1 MELSK
6 EGYAIEIFRTKW
18 HEDLHTLPWIQDI
31 SVASPKTVNVTLL
44 TDGGEIDISKLMK
57 WDYDDKILHVQ
68 PKFTNVDNIIGLATV
83 KLGNVK
89 AAQLKIIV
97 R

>member
-1 MELSK
+1 
-6 EGYAIEIFRTKW
+6 
-18 HEDLHTLPWIQDI
+18 
-31 SVASPKTVNVTLL
+31 
-44 TDGGEIDISKLMK
+44 MK
-57 WDYDDKILHVQ
+57 WDYKDKILHVQ
-68 PKFTNVDNIIGLATV
+68 PKFTKVDNIIGLATV